1 MQVQVITAEVFE
13 QRQESYK
20 SANFLQTKQMAEVHR
35 QRSVY
40 EEVFFYFLDGRRR
53 NGLLKV

>member
-1 MQVQVITAEVFE
+1 MQVQLITAEVFE

-20 SANFLQTKQMAEVHR
+20 SANFLQTKQMAEVHG

-40 EEVFFYFLDGRRR
+40 EEEIGRAH
-53 NGLLKV
+53 V